1 MAIPFFSIDFRSRE
15 WKALLEAGI
24 TGNLLEGK
32 SVYNLTEFLKN
43 RHPSYHITLF
53 PSARMGYYLLLE
65 QMFDQGDEVIV
76 PAMGFPLYIVYML
89 KQKIKPIFVDVEP
102 VHYTIDPDKIR
113 EAVTPK
119 TKGILVTHL
128 FGHPAYMD
136 AIMDIADELGL
147 PVIEDCAQSYDSF
160 YQERETGEF
169 GHAALVSC
177 SVMKVPTTLGGGILI
192 TKDKILH
199 DKIKSRL
206 DDPNYNF
213 AAQKTLRYLIFSF
226 ISILNSYPEI
236 YTPLSHQVF
245 GIIKKRNPALL
256 RKILY
261 AGLGLDTE
269 PEIWERPRFS
279 DYQASVGM
287 VQFKRAREMT
297 LVRRKYA
304 HILDDKLKDI
314 DFYTLPQENNA
325 CFWNYQYYV
334 IGVENASVSETIFN
348 RLFTRNIHVMK
359 EDVWNCSRY
368 DFAKP
373 YFRECPVADRVTPG
387 LIRIQNNS
395 MLSLKDIEKIGDAL
409 WEVGKNEKS

>member
-1 MAIPFFSIDFRSRE
+1 MAVPFFSIDFRSRE
-15 WKALLEAGI
+15 WKAMLEAVI
-24 TGNLLEGK
+24 TGHLLTGK
-32 SVYNLTEFLKN
+32 SVDKLTEFLKN

-65 QMFDQGDEVIV
+65 KMFDHGDEVIV

-102 VHYTIDPDKIR
+102 GHYTLDPEKIR
-113 EAVTPK
+113 EAITSK

-136 AIMDIADELGL
+136 AIMDIADEFGL

-160 YQERETGEF
+160 YQGRETGEF

-199 DKIKSRL
+199 NKIKSRL
-206 DDPNYNF
+206 DDSNYNF
-213 AAQKTLRYLIFSF
+213 AAKKTLRYLIFNL
-226 ISILNSYPEI
+226 ISVMNSYPEI
-236 YTPLSHQVF
+236 YTPLSHQIF
-245 GIIKKRNPALL
+245 GIIRKRNPALL

-261 AGLGLDTE
+261 SGMGLDTE

-279 DYQASVGM
+279 GYQASVGM
-287 VQFKRAREMT
+287 IQFKRAREMT

-304 HILDDKLKDI
+304 RILNDKLQGI
-314 DFYTLPQENNA
+314 DLYTLPVENA
-325 CFWNYQYYV
+325 DCFWNYQYYV
-334 IGVENASVSETIFN
+334 AGVKNASALDMVFN
-348 RLFTRNIHVMK
+348 RLFDKNIHIMK
-359 EDVWNCSRY
+359 EDVWNCTRY
-368 DFAKP
+368 DFVKP
-373 YFRECPVADRVTPG
+373 YFKECPIADSVTPG
-387 LIRIQNNS
+387 LFRIQNNS

-409 WEVGKNEKS
+409 VEIGRQ